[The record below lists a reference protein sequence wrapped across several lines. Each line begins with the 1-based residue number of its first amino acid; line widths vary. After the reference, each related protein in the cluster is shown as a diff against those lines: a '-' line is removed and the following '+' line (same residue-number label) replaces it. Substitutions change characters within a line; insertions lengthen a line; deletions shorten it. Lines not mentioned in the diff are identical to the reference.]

1 MTTRA
6 YDMSAREQA
15 MRRTRETILDAAELL
30 FGERW
35 YDAVTLGDVARE
47 AGVSQQT
54 VVNHFGTKIGLY
66 VAGVHERSV
75 PRIEAVRRQVV
86 VGDVR
91 SVVAVVMEHYEL
103 GGDSTARMIAL
114 ADREP
119 DLRPVVQGGLAA
131 HRDWVSRVLA
141 PQLSRRRGR
150 RREELATLL
159 TAALDVATWKHL
171 RREVGLDVPA
181 TQRHLTLL
189 VEALVA

>member
-1 MTTRA
+1 VTARS
-6 YDMSAREQA
+6 YDMAAREKARQ
-15 MRRTRETILDAAELL
+15 RTREAILDAAEEL

-66 VAGVHERSV
+66 VTGIHERSV
-75 PRIEAVRRQVV
+75 PKIAAVRRQAT
-86 VGDVR
+86 VGDVA
-91 SVVAVVMEHYEL
+91 SVVAVVVQHYEL
-103 GGDSTARMIAL
+103 GGDSTARMTAL
-114 ADREP
+114 AEREP
-119 DLRPVVQGGLAA
+119 DLRPVVEAGLRA
-131 HRDWVSRVLA
+131 HREWVEAVLR

-171 RREVGLDVPA
+171 RRDVGLGDEA
-181 TQRHLTLL
+181 TERHLRTL